1 MILFAATATA
11 HTRNIAREIAGITI
25 AAMSLLDKG
34 ATLPMVRE
42 DIRTMAMGNIDVI
55 FAVLLN
61 VGNIMH
67 KEAKAK

>member
-11 HTRNIAREIAGITI
+11 PTRNIAREIAGITI
-25 AAMSLLDKG
+25 AAMSLLDNG
-34 ATLPMVRE
+34 ASLPMVRE
-42 DIRTMAMGNIDVI
+42 DIRTMAVGNIEII

-67 KEAKAK
+67 KEANQK